1 MGIMRYNM
9 SVNIP
14 KKYRNRIIAGA
25 LILLAGIFVE
35 FFMQFDQIIT
45 ITLVTMGTVLIMFG
59 ILYAFRYGEGPV
71 QDERSRKIGSIS
83 LSYSWVI
90 TFFVLTG
97 IFWVN
102 YFEIVAVDVNSVIAI
117 LFFTMII
124 TANLFKL
131 WFRRK

>member
-14 KKYRNRIIAGA
+14 KKYRNRIFAGA

-102 YFEIVAVDVNSVIAI
+102 YFQIVLVDVNTVIAI
-117 LFFTMII
+117 VFFTMII
-124 TANLFKL
+124 TANLFKF